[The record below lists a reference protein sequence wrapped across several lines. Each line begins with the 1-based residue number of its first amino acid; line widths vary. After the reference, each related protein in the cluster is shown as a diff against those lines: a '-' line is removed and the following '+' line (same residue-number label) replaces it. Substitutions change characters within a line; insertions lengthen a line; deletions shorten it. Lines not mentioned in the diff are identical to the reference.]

1 MPSEPDST
9 NPFVRFKHRVDDQ
22 ISQTVR
28 NIWSSPSSSSNK
40 PQDEA
45 GGSHAWRDTWPTT
58 SNSDDNINGALTNAV
73 DKSANN
79 ASPNS
84 QEMATLESAISQ
96 SLRDETVKS
105 WVQYSSYSPLHLQYT
120 LPAPLP
126 KDVLSSGGYHRE
138 GQFTFRDAF
147 EDLLAV
153 SSDQPLADP
162 AELALRTET
171 PKRLVPG
178 TSEDLR
184 TDGDMQLFAQSPFNV
199 WADRML
205 PWDEWASGLDRRGRL
220 WDAYFPPASFRPAAR
235 RIATVATS
243 DLFRR
248 ELTATQAEG
257 FIRKYI
263 GDAAACEEERAWR
276 RVRMLLG
283 SPTLQGLF
291 GQLRGLGG
299 PSSLTS
305 PFPFFGQLLDED
317 DSFPDLLAQS
327 LVSGTREALDS
338 AFGKNREWEVVKRP
352 GRDADTDEDLYRNV
366 ESDYARNNN
375 SRKPR
380 SGLLGLPPPPPMDD
394 TPAVGTR
401 DVTTTQKGEAA
412 GGDNNTK
419 PNENAH
425 WTEEFPEPD
434 GGKTVRSV
442 TRKVGPL
449 MTHETVRTTRYN
461 AQGVAVQ
468 TTTQSQHAA
477 SKAFNWSWGSGA
489 EDHEGADNDEGG
501 KKKSSSGWFWTK

>member
-28 NIWSSPSSSSNK
+28 NIWSSPSSSNK
-40 PQDEA
+40 SQDEA
-45 GGSHAWRDTWPTT
+45 GGSYALRDTWPTT
-58 SNSDDNINGALTNAV
+58 SNSDDDNSNVLTNVV
-73 DKSANN
+73 DKTTNN
-79 ASPNS
+79 GSPNS
-84 QEMATLESAISQ
+84 EEMATLESAISQ

-105 WVQYSSYSPLHLQYT
+105 WVQYSSYSPLHLHYT

-153 SSDQPLADP
+153 SSGQPLTDR
-162 AELALRTET
+162 AELASRTEK
-171 PKRLVPG
+171 PKQLIYS
-178 TSEDLR
+178 TSESLHS
-184 TDGDMQLFAQSPFNV
+184 DGSIWFFAQPPFDAV
-199 WADRML
+199 ADRML
-205 PWDEWASGLDRRGRL
+205 PWDEWAAGLDRRGRL

-263 GDAAACEEERAWR
+263 GDAAACEEERTWM
-276 RVRMLLG
+276 RVQMLLG
-283 SPTLQGLF
+283 SPTLQGLV
-291 GQLRGLGG
+291 GQLRSLGA
-299 PSSLTS
+299 PSSSSTS
-305 PFPFFGQLLDED
+305 PFPFFGQLLDHD
-317 DSFPDLLAQS
+317 DSFLDLLAQS

-338 AFGKNREWEVVKRP
+338 AFGKNREWGVVKRP
-352 GRDADTDEDLYRNV
+352 GRDADSDEDLYRNV
-366 ESDYARNNN
+366 ESDHARNN
-375 SRKPR
+375 SRKSR
-380 SGLLGLPPPPPMDD
+380 NGLLGLPPPIDD
-394 TPAVGTR
+394 TPAV
-401 DVTTTQKGEAA
+401 A

-419 PNENAH
+419 SNENAH
-425 WTEEFPEPD
+425 WTDEFPEPD

-477 SKAFNWSWGSGA
+477 SREFNWSWGSGA
-489 EDHEGADNDEGG
+489 EDNEGAENDEGG
-501 KKKSSSGWFWTK
+501 RKKKSSSGWFWTK